1 MSAGSRRS
9 SESVRNMFAAIA
21 RRYDLAN
28 HLLSSGFDLYWR
40 RRAALIVRQWAPHYL
55 LDLAAGTGDLAL
67 TLKRAC
73 PDSTVVAVDFC
84 EPMLAIARRKGVK
97 NLVVADALHLPFADH
112 CFDVVTVAFGLRNMS
127 SWLAAINEMRRVV
140 RVGGY
145 LLILDFSVPPP
156 PLRWFYRPYLHGLLP
171 RLASLLT
178 RQKRAYEYLA
188 ASIDDFPHG
197 ETMRLLLQEAG
208 FAQAK
213 CQPLSGGIVAL
224 YTARR

>member
-1 MSAGSRRS
+1 MSVGARRS

-28 HLLSSGFDLYWR
+28 RLLSGGFDLYWR
-40 RRAALIVRQWAPHYL
+40 RHAAVIVRQWAPHYL
-55 LDLAAGTGDLAL
+55 LDLATGTGDLAL

-112 CFDVVTVAFGLRNMS
+112 SFDVVTVAFGLRNMS
-127 SWLAAINEMRRVV
+127 SWFAALNEMRRVV
-140 RVGGY
+140 RAGGH
-145 LLILDFSVPPP
+145 LLILDFSVPRP

-171 RLASLLT
+171 RLAMLLT

-188 ASIDDFPHG
+188 DSIEDFPHG
-197 ETMRLLLQEAG
+197 EAMRLLLQEAG
-208 FAQAK
+208 FVEAK
-213 CQPLSGGIVAL
+213 CQPLSGGIVGL